1 MEAIKHAAL
10 YVIWGAPV
18 WAWLVGGAI
27 LGAQEAIARSPKLKA
42 NTYVQAVGNIAA
54 KLKGT
59 VLGKFPVLAQVL
71 AVLGAMKTP
80 EPEPALA
87 ESAADK
93 AVQK

>member
-1 MEAIKHAAL
+1 MEAIKHAAF

-27 LGAQEAIARSPKLKA
+27 LAAQEAVARSPKLKA
-42 NTYVQAVGNIAA
+42 NTYVQMVGNVAA

-71 AVLGAMKTP
+71 AVLGTMQTP
-80 EPEPALA
+80 APLPAPGS
-87 ESAADK
+87 EK
-93 AVQK
+93 VQP